1 MVDRP
6 STTPTTQR
14 WIADRYRLESVL
26 GRGGMGVVWAAHDE
40 VLGRAVAAK
49 EVLPAPGLSAEQL
62 TEMRERTLREAR
74 TAARMSSSAVVMIYN
89 VVEHDSEPWIV
100 MERLEPRTL
109 ADVLDVRGRLDPPEV
124 ARLGL
129 RLLDALDAAHASGV
143 LHRDVKPSNV
153 MFRDTESIAQ
163 PVLTDFGIA
172 RFVGD
177 PAATATGTLI
187 GSPAFVA
194 PERARG
200 EQALPASDLWSLGIT
215 LWIAAE
221 GVSPFHRD
229 GTLQT
234 LAAVLT
240 AALPPVQHAPAL
252 DDVLTALLRKDPRD
266 RVTSAGARRMLERV
280 AAAPTQAAVP
290 LPTTPLATP
299 LQERG
304 DQGDH
309 LEAITV
315 GPPPR
320 RPGRLRW
327 LVGGLLAA
335 SVVGGLLVAAPWVND
350 GRATATPSPITTPRG
365 TAPPSTPITPSPA
378 KPTPATSS
386 LATPSPT
393 TSSPTTPSPSSTTP
407 SPSPITPSPSATP
420 TAGPSLGPVATPAS
434 GLVRRVDPT
443 GFAVSV
449 PAGWTTRRRGS
460 QVIYNDPASSAYLK
474 VDQSRTPKG
483 DPVTDWQTQ
492 ERSVSQR
499 LRNYRLIGISPLTLR
514 DWRGADWEF
523 THGTG
528 THVLNRNLVTASD
541 QAYALYWSAPDRNW
555 GRSRALFDQVSASFV
570 PRS

>member
-1 MVDRP
+1 VDRP

-14 WIADRYRLESVL
+14 RIADRYRLESVL

-40 VLGRAVAAK
+40 VLGRPVAAK
-49 EVLPAPGLSAEQL
+49 EVLPVPGLSTEQL
-62 TEMRERTLREAR
+62 AEMRDRTLREAR
-74 TAARMSSSAVVMIYN
+74 TAARMSSSAVLMIYN
-89 VVEHDSEPWIV
+89 VVEHDGEPWIV
-100 MERLEPRTL
+100 MERLAPRTL
-109 ADVLDVRGRLDPPEV
+109 ADVLSSRGRLDPAEV

-153 MFRDTESIAQ
+153 MFRDAESIAQ

-200 EQALPASDLWSLGIT
+200 EQASPASDLWSLGIT

-234 LAAVLT
+234 LSAVLT
-240 AALPPVQHAPAL
+240 ADLPPVEHAPAL
-252 DDVLTALLRKDPRD
+252 ADALTALLSKDPRE

-280 AAAPTQAAVP
+280 AADPTPAPVP
-290 LPTTPLATP
+290 LPTAPVATP
-299 LQERG
+299 APE
-304 DQGDH
+304 QGAH

-315 GPPPR
+315 GPPQR
-320 RPGRLRW
+320 RPGRRRW
-327 LVGGLLAA
+327 LVGALLAA
-335 SVVGGLLVAAPWVND
+335 LVVGGVLIAAPWAND
-350 GRATATPSPITTPRG
+350 GTTVATPGPTTS
-365 TAPPSTPITPSPA
+365 PSTTVP
-378 KPTPATSS
+378 PT
-386 LATPSPT
+386 TPSPT
-393 TSSPTTPSPSSTTP
+393 TPSPTTPSPTTPSPTTPSPTTPSPTTPSPTTPSPSST
-407 SPSPITPSPSATP
+407 PSATP
-420 TAGPSLGPVATPAS
+420 SVGPAS
-434 GLVRRVDPT
+434 SAPGAISGGGLVRRVDPT

-449 PAGWTTRRRGS
+449 PPGWTTRRQGS
-460 QVIYNDPASSAYLK
+460 QVIYEDPASSAYLK

-483 DPVTDWQTQ
+483 DPVTDWQNQ
-492 ERSVSQR
+492 ERSVSRR
-499 LRNYRLIGISPLTLR
+499 LSNYRLIGINPLTLR
-514 DWRGADWEF
+514 GWRGADWEF

-528 THVLNRNLVTASD
+528 THVLNRNLVTAPD
-541 QAYALYWSAPDRNW
+541 QAYALYWSAPDRTW
-555 GRSRALFDQVSASFV
+555 ARSRALFDQVSASFV